1 MNGKAAKTVFTTAA
15 LILIL
20 VVNSILYVLIWR
32 KIRSQVQIL
41 RQSMTMMTTSMSA
54 SHRAARAMS
63 LFVAA
68 FFIQW
73 WSMVVF
79 GIWDLTGNV
88 VPQPVVHLVTIF
100 TNLGGVLNLI
110 VLLLIRRGQFSE
122 ECNNKISDGS
132 CVGKSTHVSTVNE
145 SKVV

>member
-1 MNGKAAKTVFTTAA
+1 M
-15 LILIL
+15 
-20 VVNSILYVLIWR
+20 
-32 KIRSQVQIL
+32 
-41 RQSMTMMTTSMSA
+41 
-54 SHRAARAMS
+54 
-63 LFVAA
+63 
-68 FFIQW
+68 
-73 WSMVVF
+73 F

-110 VLLLIRRGQFSE
+110 VLLLIRRGQLSE